1 MNKPRVL
8 MSACLLGV
16 NCRYSGDGKLLEGVE
31 RLMEVAE
38 IIPVCPE
45 ILGGL
50 TTPRVPAERVGDKV
64 IAKDGTDVTVQY
76 HRGASESLYL
86 AKLFSAQYALMKE
99 RSPSCGYGVIYDG
112 SFAGRKVPG
121 MGVTAEA
128 LRAMGVAVFDERQ
141 IDELMKRLEAEHD
154 DTL

>member
-1 MNKPRVL
+1 MSKPRVL

-16 NCRYSGDGKLLEGVE
+16 NCRYSGDGKLLQGVE

-64 IAKDGTDVTVQY
+64 IAKDGTDVTMQY
-76 HRGASESLYL
+76 HRGARESLRL
-86 AKLFSAQYALMKE
+86 AELFSAKYALMKE

-112 SFAGRKVPG
+112 SFSGKFRPG
-121 MGVTAEA
+121 NGTAS
-128 LRAMGVAVFDERQ
+128 
-141 IDELMKRLEAEHD
+141 ELLSENGIKIYGESRFKELINDIKRG
-154 DTL
+154 

>member
-16 NCRYSGDGKLLEGVE
+16 NCRYSGDGKLLDGVE

-50 TTPRVPAERVGDKV
+50 TTPRVPAERVGDRV
-64 IAKDGTDVTVQY
+64 MARDGTDVTMQY
-76 HRGASESLYL
+76 HRGARESLRL
-86 AKLFSAQYALMKE
+86 AELFSAKYALMKE

-112 SFAGRKVPG
+112 SFSGGFKPG
-121 MGVTAEA
+121 NGTAS
-128 LRAMGVAVFDERQ
+128 
-141 IDELMKRLEAEHD
+141 ELLSENGIKIYGESRFEELINDIKRG
-154 DTL
+154 

>member
-1 MNKPRVL
+1 

-16 NCRYSGDGKLLEGVE
+16 NCRYSGDGKLLQGVE

-64 IAKDGTDVTVQY
+64 IAKDGTDVTMQY
-76 HRGASESLYL
+76 HRGARESLRL
-86 AKLFSAQYALMKE
+86 AELFSAKYALMKE

-112 SFAGRKVPG
+112 SFSGSFKPG
-121 MGVTAEA
+121 NGTAS
-128 LRAMGVAVFDERQ
+128 
-141 IDELMKRLEAEHD
+141 ELLSENGIKIYGESRFEELINDIKRG
-154 DTL
+154 

>member
-38 IIPVCPE
+38 IIPGCPE

-86 AKLFSAQYALMKE
+86 AKLFSAEYALMKE

-112 SFAGRKVPG
+112 SFTGSFRPG
-121 MGVTAEA
+121 NGTAS
-128 LRAMGVAVFDERQ
+128 
-141 IDELMKRLEAEHD
+141 ELLSENGIKIYGESRFEELIYDIKRG
-154 DTL
+154 

>member
-1 MNKPRVL
+1 MRTVDKPRVL

-31 RLMEVAE
+31 RLMEAAE

-64 IAKDGTDVTVQY
+64 IAKDGTDVTMQY
-76 HRGASESLYL
+76 RRGAKESLYL
-86 AKLFSAQYALMKE
+86 ARLFGAKHALMKE

-112 SFAGRKVPG
+112 SFTGNFKPG
-121 MGVTAEA
+121 NGTAS
-128 LRAMGVAVFDERQ
+128 
-141 IDELMKRLEAEHD
+141 ELLSENGIKIYGESRFEELINDIKRG
-154 DTL
+154 

>member
-1 MNKPRVL
+1 MYTVNKPRVL

-64 IAKDGTDVTVQY
+64 IAKNGTDVTMQY
-76 HRGASESLYL
+76 HRGAKESLYL
-86 AKLFSAQYALMKE
+86 AKLFDAKFALMKE

-112 SFAGRKVPG
+112 TFTGSFKPG
-121 MGVTAEA
+121 NGTASE
-128 LRAMGVAVFDERQ
+128 LLSENGIKIYGESRLDEL
-141 IDELMKRLEAEHD
+141 IDELKRG
-154 DTL
+154 